1 MQCSFEPR
9 KASYDLC
16 SSSKLSEYCLVNFS
30 LFSDS
35 NGPIFGSGADLCI
48 SSDCNKNKDS
58 YSQLPYS
65 YGDTSLP
72 QHLLTGTHTLH
83 LHCLIPK
90 PSCSIALDG
99 LGMRL
104 LTLLVPFPN
113 WYSTEGLGMRL
124 LTLLV
129 PFPNWYSTEGL
140 GMRLLTLLVPFPGS
154 CHLQNTSVYLW
165 DVTHGLRTKW

>member
-1 MQCSFEPR
+1 MH
-9 KASYDLC
+9 

-72 QHLLTGTHTLH
+72 QHLLTGTHTIH

-113 WYSTEGLGMRL
+113 WYSIEGLGMRL

-129 PFPNWYSTEGL
+129 HSQALVTSRTLQFIY
-140 GMRLLTLLVPFPGS
+140 GM
-154 CHLQNTSVYLW
+154 
-165 DVTHGLRTKW
+165 